1 MIPMIPVAALLS
13 WFLVGL
19 FVRFSKSRG
28 WGQPVRKD
36 GSQSHLHKEGTPTA
50 GGVPFV
56 LAMVLVFFPL
66 YLTGQGGDQR
76 ELIIMLAA
84 LGMGIIGGIDDWL
97 KIQSRMKGTGKKELM
112 AREKLPLQVLVALA
126 FAWFAAPLASHE
138 LLPGLGGI
146 GGVPLWDILW
156 LAFVMIASVNAFN
169 FTDGIDGLLGG
180 VSIIVLLPLLALSPS
195 AALLV
200 AVLLG
205 FLWFNAHPA
214 RVFMG
219 DMGSHA
225 IGAIAA
231 GAYILYADV
240 WLLPIAAL
248 IPVVEALSV
257 MIQVTYFKRTGKRI
271 FRMSPIH
278 HHFENI
284 DTPWPEGHIS
294 MRFWIVT
301 AVMTALAWWLMGG
314 RP

>member
-1 MIPMIPVAALLS
+1 MPMMLVAALLS

-19 FVRFSKSRG
+19 FIRVSKAQG
-28 WGQPVRKD
+28 WGQPVRLD
-36 GSQSHLHKEGTPTA
+36 GPATHLKKEGTPTA
-50 GGVPFV
+50 GGVPFTLV
-56 LAMVLVFFPL
+56 LALVFFPL
-66 YLTGQGGDQR
+66 YFTGHAGDER
-76 ELIIMLAA
+76 ELLIMLAA
-84 LGMGIIGGIDDWL
+84 LGMGLIGGVDDWL
-97 KIQSRMKGTGKKELM
+97 KVRSRMLGSGKRELL
-112 AREKLPLQVLVALA
+112 AREKFPLQLLVALI
-126 FAWFAAPLASHE
+126 FAYFAAPLASHD
-138 LLPGLGGI
+138 LAPGLGGV
-146 GGVPLWDILW
+146 GGVPIWDIL
-156 LAFVMIASVNAFN
+156 LLTLVMIGSVNAFN

-180 VSIIVLLPLLALSPS
+180 VGIIVLLPLLALSPS

-248 IPVVEALSV
+248 IPVVEVLSV
-257 MIQVTYFKRTGKRI
+257 MIQVTSFKRTGKRV
-271 FRMSPIH
+271 FRMTPIH
-278 HHFENI
+278 HHFEKLDI
-284 DTPWPEGHIS
+284 PWPETHIS
-294 MRFWIVT
+294 MRFWVIT
-301 AVMTALAWWLMGG
+301 AIMTSVAWWLMGG